1 MTEGAYIQ
9 NYQHVAEKKQK
20 GWNLRQGMLHT
31 NQYVFFYAII
41 IWRAYVFG
49 VQNVLEE

>member
-1 MTEGAYIQ
+1 MTEGVYIQ

-31 NQYVFFYAII
+31 NQYVFYAII
-41 IWRAYVFG
+41 IWRVYVFG